1 MVLDHS
7 PFQNNRKVINFQD
20 KEKAVNVK
28 PQLTHKEEKGV
39 IMENPSDP

>member
-1 MVLDHS
+1 LKQKNDAKAVDHS

-28 PQLTHKEEKGV
+28 PQLTHK
-39 IMENPSDP
+39 